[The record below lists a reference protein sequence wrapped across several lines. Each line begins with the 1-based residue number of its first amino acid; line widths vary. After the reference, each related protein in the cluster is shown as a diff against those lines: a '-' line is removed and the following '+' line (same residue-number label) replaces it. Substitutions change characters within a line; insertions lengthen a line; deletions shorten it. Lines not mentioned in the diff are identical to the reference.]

1 MVDKWNSAIAHFI
14 NCILFLEFFET
25 VNPKRCHIKPQY
37 FLTKEAKVFILFKEK
52 KTQILCKSKHVD
64 EEVSREPTERQSDGK
79 VVTVKG
85 SQSSELAVCLQPR
98 IIHLLA
104 T

>member
-1 MVDKWNSAIAHFI
+1 M
-14 NCILFLEFFET
+14 
-25 VNPKRCHIKPQY
+25 
-37 FLTKEAKVFILFKEK
+37 FILFKEK
-52 KTQILCKSKHVD
+52 KTQHVD
-64 EEVSREPTERQSDGK
+64 EEVSREPTERQSDGE

-104 T
+104 K